1 MSLLYLGV
9 TLAVYFVAKAI
20 YCRTGWILFLPLLIC
35 PLVLVGMLSLFQIS
49 YAEYENSGRFL
60 TLLLEPATVALAVPM
75 YKYRQA
81 VKKYFVEILLGVSVG
96 AVVSLMTSV
105 LLAVYFGMDEQLAA
119 SLAPRSITTPIA
131 MDISGVVG
139 GDPAVTAAFVVAT
152 AVLGTLFTTLLVR
165 FVPIKNPVTKGLL
178 YGISANGTGTA
189 KAYEIGALE
198 GAIASLSMIFMA
210 ILTAAIAP
218 DLVAFCF
225 QMMQ

>member
-1 MSLLYLGV
+1 MSVLYLGV
-9 TLAVYFVAKAI
+9 TLAVYFAAKAI

-35 PLVLVGMLSLFQIS
+35 PLVLAGMLSLFQIS
-49 YAEYENSGRFL
+49 YAEYESSGKAL

-105 LLAVYFGMDEQLAA
+105 LFAVYFGMDEQLAA

-131 MDISGVVG
+131 MDISGGIG
-139 GDPAVTAAFVVAT
+139 GDPAITAAFVVAT

-189 KAYEIGALE
+189 KAYELGALE

-210 ILTAAIAP
+210 ILTAVIAP
-218 DLVAFCF
+218 GIVALCF
-225 QMMQ
+225 QMIQ